1 MFPELHSCSCFRL
14 NVRSDHVVSSF
25 DKKRY
30 ACSKCHQK
38 GHNKTT
44 CPLGKDKDDF
54 ESRLSFYLMDS
65 DKNGVVDGVVAEEEH
80 YLQEVKV
87 DLQAEQLQEYFQ
99 QAEEEQYLQEAEV
112 DLQAEQIQEYF
123 QQSYFAMN

>member
-1 MFPELHSCSCFRL
+1 
-14 NVRSDHVVSSF
+14 
-25 DKKRY
+25 
-30 ACSKCHQK
+30 
-38 GHNKTT
+38 
-44 CPLGKDKDDF
+44 
-54 ESRLSFYLMDS
+54 MDS

>member
-1 MFPELHSCSCFRL
+1 MLTKYSDELFIFSHS
-14 NVRSDHVVSSF
+14 
-25 DKKRY
+25 
-30 ACSKCHQK
+30 
-38 GHNKTT
+38 
-44 CPLGKDKDDF
+44 LGKDKDDF
-54 ESRLSFYLMDS
+54 ESRLSCYLMES

-99 QAEEEQYLQEAEV
+99 QAEEEQYLQEVEV